1 MRIPGGQSGVPG
13 ELQEVPGRK
22 GLLRAAAQGFVLGEV
37 KEAVPRERMEKR
49 PSAFPSG
56 GAVTHWECLERSA
69 CRAFHFP
76 IHLVGK
82 VTLTGHGARNHNQ
95 HRLWTRGF
103 GTESL
108 GLSPDAAVTS
118 LHCFISLINAG
129 FISLAAAVPPATP
142 VSFTTSH
149 F

>member
-37 KEAVPRERMEKR
+37 KEAAPGERMEKR

-76 IHLVGK
+76 HPPGWQS
-82 VTLTGHGARNHNQ
+82 HP
-95 HRLWTRGF
+95 HRSWGQESQPAPLMDSGF
-103 GTESL
+103 W
-108 GLSPDAAVTS
+108 D
-118 LHCFISLINAG
+118 
-129 FISLAAAVPPATP
+129 
-142 VSFTTSH
+142 
-149 F
+149 